1 MANQKIRDNWRLNL
15 LIIVAL
21 IATIYLAYDYYFRL
35 PLLPHEEQGGGDTVG
50 QNNATDPEEEDQ
62 FRDFNI
68 LVLGL
73 DGREGLNDRTDT
85 IILASL
91 DGENK
96 KARLLSI
103 PRDTRVKIKGG
114 WDKINA
120 AYVYGGVELTKK
132 TISDFLDIKIDRYVI
147 INFNGLI
154 KMVNEVGGIT
164 VNVPVRMYKPLEG
177 IDLQPGLQDLDGEQV
192 LAYARFRGTSG
203 GDIDRARRQQQVLK
217 LLAEKVLSTYNPNRL
232 ASLFEIAKNEMET
245 DLSMKEMIA
254 LARLAGPVMENGLV
268 TEVLPGT
275 NKLIDEI
282 WYWEADLSQLSQ
294 NTTEE

>member
-1 MANQKIRDNWRLNL
+1 MANPKVRDNWRLNL
-15 LIIVAL
+15 LIIFAL
-21 IATIYLAYDYYFRL
+21 IATIYFAYDYYFRL
-35 PLLPHEEQGGGDTVG
+35 PLLPHGEQGGGETVG
-50 QNNATDPEEEDQ
+50 QNNATDPGEADE

-73 DGREGLNDRTDT
+73 DGRAGLNDRTDT

-114 WDKINA
+114 WDKVNA
-120 AYVYGGVELTKK
+120 AYVYGGVELAKK
-132 TISDFLDIKIDRYVI
+132 TISDFLGIEIDRYVI

-177 IDLQPGLQDLDGEQV
+177 IDLQPGLQELNGEQV
-192 LAYARFRGTSG
+192 LAYARYRGTSG

-232 ASLFEIAKNEMET
+232 VGLLEIAKKEMKT

-254 LARLAGPVMENGLV
+254 LARLAGPVMENGLI

-282 WYWEADLSQLSQ
+282 WYWEADLSQY
-294 NTTEE
+294 TMEE

>member
-1 MANQKIRDNWRLNL
+1 MANPKVRDNWRLNL
-15 LIIVAL
+15 LIIFAL
-21 IATIYLAYDYYFRL
+21 IATIYFAYDYYFRL
-35 PLLPHEEQGGGDTVG
+35 PLLPHDGQNGGQTVG
-50 QNNATDPEEEDQ
+50 QNNATAPGEADE

-114 WDKINA
+114 WDKVNA

-132 TISDFLDIKIDRYVI
+132 TISDFLGIEIDRYVI

-177 IDLQPGLQDLDGEQV
+177 IDLQPGLQDLNGEQV
-192 LAYARFRGTSG
+192 LAYARYRGTSG

-232 ASLFEIAKNEMET
+232 VGLLEIAKKEMKT

-254 LARLAGPVMENGLV
+254 LARLAGPVMGNGLV
-268 TEVLPGT
+268 TEVLPGA

-282 WYWEADLSQLSQ
+282 WYWEADLSQY
-294 NTTEE
+294 TTEE